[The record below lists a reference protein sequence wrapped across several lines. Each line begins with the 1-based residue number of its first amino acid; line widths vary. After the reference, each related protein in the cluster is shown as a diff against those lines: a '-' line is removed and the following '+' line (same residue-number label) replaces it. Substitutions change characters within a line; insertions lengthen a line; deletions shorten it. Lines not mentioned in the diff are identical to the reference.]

1 MTAAHR
7 LSDREVANLTRRLAA
22 RAPRDDSVVSITTR
36 APLGLAPVADD
47 TDPPE
52 RDTDRNAN
60 YPGPQAA
67 AAELVAETIGHI
79 SEEDLNA
86 DATIRDVF
94 EIAVRIGLEASF
106 DGDDNI
112 LGRLRAMK
120 AEIATVRSS
129 FRDLELAHGALK
141 NENQSLRLILENL
154 RVTQRGERG
163 ESGDRGPPGRDG
175 VQGPTGPAGPRGEAG
190 AKAAGFILNVE
201 NYSAT
206 LVTTDGTPAAQLR
219 LRQMFEA
226 FAQEWA
232 DSE

>member
-1 MTAAHR
+1 
-7 LSDREVANLTRRLAA
+7 
-22 RAPRDDSVVSITTR
+22 
-36 APLGLAPVADD
+36 
-47 TDPPE
+47 
-52 RDTDRNAN
+52 
-60 YPGPQAA
+60 
-67 AAELVAETIGHI
+67 
-79 SEEDLNA
+79 
-86 DATIRDVF
+86 
-94 EIAVRIGLEASF
+94 
-106 DGDDNI
+106 
-112 LGRLRAMK
+112 
-120 AEIATVRSS
+120 
-129 FRDLELAHGALK
+129 
-141 NENQSLRLILENL
+141 LENL

-201 NYSAT
+201 DYSAT